1 MKVSCLHPYI
11 IGRGR
16 FHVNENGLV
25 VSDEMHL
32 PCGKCEVCL
41 AKRQRDWS
49 LRLQMEHDASFNCAF
64 VTLTYSN
71 EYLPKINGVPSL
83 NYVDVQL
90 FLKRLRTYYD
100 SRYPGSKKIR
110 FYMCGEYGPTTLRP
124 HYHILFFNIPTLR
137 GFTKVLENTWKK
149 GFVQWKQPSRD
160 HFTYL
165 TTYVNFHDKR
175 LQSLLQ
181 SKQIMP
187 PFRRMSLRKAIGYC
201 YLERGSRIDY
211 HRKTLDTVI
220 TLHGYKYAMP
230 RFYRDRIFDTE
241 EARLVIRQR
250 AVEYFE
256 KQSDEYFEVYGYDD
270 CIRLSEG
277 RLTNYEEA
285 VQAYLQNYYRKL
297 NRQKYHR
304 KI

>member
-11 IGRGR
+11 VGRGR
-16 FHVNENGLV
+16 FHVNANGVV
-25 VSDEMHL
+25 VSDEMRL

-49 LRLQMEHDASFNCAF
+49 LRLQMEHDASFNCTF

-71 EYLPKINGVPSL
+71 EHLFKINGVPSL

-90 FLKRLRTYYD
+90 FLKRLRAFYD

-110 FYMCGEYGPTTLRP
+110 FYMCGEYGPSTLRP
-124 HYHILFFNIPTLR
+124 HYHILFFNIPSLR
-137 GFTKVLENTWKK
+137 GFTKVLEDSWRK
-149 GFVQWKQPSRD
+149 GFVQWKKPSRD
-160 HFTYL
+160 HFNYL
-165 TTYVNFHDKR
+165 TTYINYNDKR
-175 LQSLLQ
+175 LQSVLQ

-201 YLERGSRIDY
+201 YLERGARIDY
-211 HRKTLDTVI
+211 HRQTLDPVI

-230 RFYRDRIFDTE
+230 RYYRDRIFDTQ
-241 EARLVIRQR
+241 EARDTLRQR

-256 KQSDEYFEVYGYDD
+256 KQGDEYFEIHGQDD
-270 CIRLSEG
+270 IVSLQQG
-277 RLTNYEEA
+277 RHTHYEQQ
-285 VQAYLQNYYRKL
+285 VQLFLQNYYRKI

-304 KI
+304 QI